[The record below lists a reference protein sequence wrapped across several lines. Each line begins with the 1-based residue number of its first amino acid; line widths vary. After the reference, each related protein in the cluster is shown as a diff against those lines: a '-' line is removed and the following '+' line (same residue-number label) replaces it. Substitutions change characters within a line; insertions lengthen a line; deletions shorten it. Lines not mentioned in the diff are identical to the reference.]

1 MRRRSRGCDAS
12 HELVIEERLRLADRG
27 TKLVYVHSIS
37 GPSGTAD
44 RREITFEVE
53 KK

>member
-1 MRRRSRGCDAS
+1 VIDTHRFHAS
-12 HELVIEERLRLADRG
+12 HELVIEERLRLADGG

-37 GPSGTAD
+37 GPGGTAD
-44 RREITFEVE
+44 RSEITFGVE